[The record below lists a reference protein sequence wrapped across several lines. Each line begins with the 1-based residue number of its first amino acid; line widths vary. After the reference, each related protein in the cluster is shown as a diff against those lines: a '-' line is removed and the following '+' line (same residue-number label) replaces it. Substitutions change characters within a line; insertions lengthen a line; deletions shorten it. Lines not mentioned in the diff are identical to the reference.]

1 MKTKKI
7 LLVMSPMFRHDT
19 HYITSK
25 ESEIPIGLCY
35 IGAVLEKAGHMVR
48 ILDGQISPDI
58 DKELSDLLTGENWDV
73 LGISATTSAS
83 PNASRLIALIKK
95 IKPSLPVIFGGVHA
109 TVTGSKVL
117 EELPLVD
124 IAVFNEGEITMLE
137 LIEYFDGKRNLESIE
152 GIAFRKGKEIVQTNQ
167 RVFIK
172 DLDTL
177 PFPAYHLVDIL
188 KYTPPPGLFSRTPTI
203 AISTSRG
210 CVYQCNYCAHR
221 VLWQNRC
228 RMHSAEYVLSEMELL
243 VKKFGIREIR
253 FLDDTFT
260 LNRERVVK
268 ICEELLKKNLD
279 VLWRCAS
286 RADRVDSELLKLMKK
301 SGCCSISF
309 GIESGSEEIL
319 KKMNRTV
326 TLEQI
331 RQAVKWSKEAG
342 IETKGFFLMNY
353 PGDTIETT
361 EQTIA
366 LSRELDLDF
375 AGFNLIVPFK
385 GTQVREEIKNNY
397 KIEPRYWDDPTAT
410 IGNQIYFY
418 QDGLPVDYLKK
429 AYQRAMYGF
438 YLKPKML
445 FKAMRN
451 IYKPQVFMSFIKGFF
466 RLFKIRVLE

>member
-1 MKTKKI
+1 MKI

-19 HYITSK
+19 HYITDK

-35 IGAVLEKAGHMVR
+35 IGAVLEKAGHKVK

-58 DKELSDLLTGENWDV
+58 YKEISDSLLNNNWDAV
-73 LGISATTSAS
+73 GISATTPAS
-83 PNASRLIALIKK
+83 PNAGRLISLVKK
-95 IKPSLPVIFGGVHA
+95 VKPNTPVILGGVHA
-109 TVTGSKVL
+109 TVTGPKVL
-117 EELPLVD
+117 EEMPLVD
-124 IAVFNEGEITMLE
+124 IAVFNEGEITMME
-137 LIEYFDGKRNLESIE
+137 LIEFLGGKRKLESIE
-152 GIAFRKGKEIVQTNQ
+152 GIAFRKGKDIIQTNQ
-167 RVFIK
+167 RKFIK
-172 DLDTL
+172 DLDSL
-177 PFPAYHLVDIL
+177 PFPAYHLLDIL
-188 KYTPPPGLFSRTPTI
+188 KYTPPPGLFFRTPTI
-203 AISTSRG
+203 AIGTSRG
-210 CVYQCNYCAHR
+210 CVYQCNYCADR
-221 VLWQNRC
+221 VLWQSRC
-228 RMHSAEYVLSEMELL
+228 RMHSAEYVLREMELL

-286 RADRVDSELLKLMKK
+286 RADRVDLELLKLMKK

-331 RQAVKWSKEAG
+331 RQAVKWSKTAK
-342 IETKGFFLMNY
+342 IETKGFFLLNY

-361 EQTIA
+361 EKTIA
-366 LSRELDLDF
+366 LSRELNLDF

-385 GTQVREEIKNNY
+385 GTQVREEIKKNY
-397 KIEPRYWDDPTAT
+397 KIEPKYWDNPLTPM
-410 IGNQIYFY
+410 GNQIYFY

-429 AYQRAMYGF
+429 AYQRAMFGF

-445 FKAMRN
+445 LKALKNIHKLTVFKS
-451 IYKPQVFMSFIKGFF
+451 YIKGFF
-466 RLFKIRVLE
+466 RLFKIRVLD